1 MRNIII
7 MRCAFIL
14 FVLWVTVV
22 PVHAYGAKNV
32 ADEKLRLD
40 KEIENL
46 QAMYTAWQSN
56 DAEFRE
62 MRKQDQASKI
72 DIREFAAFVAGLKR
86 QVFEGCEAVR
96 KLGGDASLH
105 GVDCVKLEE
114 DPESKKGGA
123 LNITNRELTREEEK
137 ALLEQQMGKLISD
150 FDGLLLQHQEKLKWE
165 QGVSQSNGSRD
176 SGAFDKSGEKETA
189 GADVPADGV
198 VKKPGSKDGPIQRAT
213 EPGSGPGVEKQG
225 EMPDFKTGDVGDG
238 SDDDVVARQ
247 LREAAETETD
257 PLLKKQLWEEYKKYK
272 KSTR

>member
-1 MRNIII
+1 

-14 FVLWVTVV
+14 IIFCLTVI
-22 PVHAYGAKNV
+22 PVRAYSAEND
-32 ADEKLRLD
+32 ADGKIRLD
-40 KEIENL
+40 KEIEDL
-46 QAMYTAWQSN
+46 QATYAVWQSN

-86 QVFEGCEAVR
+86 QVIEGCEAVR

-105 GVDCVKLEE
+105 GVDCVKLED
-114 DPESKKGGA
+114 DPESKKSRA
-123 LNITNRELTREEEK
+123 LKITKRELTREEEK
-137 ALLEQQMGKLISD
+137 ALLEKQMGKLISD
-150 FDGLLLQHQEKLKWE
+150 FDGLLLQQQERLKWE

-176 SGAFDKSGEKETA
+176 SGAFDKSGAKETA
-189 GADVPADGV
+189 GAGTPTDGDVE
-198 VKKPGSKDGPIQRAT
+198 KPGSKDGPIQRPA
-213 EPGSGPGVEKQG
+213 EPGAGPGVEKQG
-225 EMPDFKTGDVGDG
+225 KMPDFKTGDVGDG

>member
-1 MRNIII
+1 

-14 FVLWVTVV
+14 FILWVTVV
-22 PVHAYGAKNV
+22 PVRAYGAENV

-40 KEIENL
+40 KKIENL

-176 SGAFDKSGEKETA
+176 SGAFDNSGEKETA

-198 VKKPGSKDGPIQRAT
+198 VKKPGSKDGPVQRAA

-225 EMPDFKTGDVGDG
+225 EMQDFKTGDVGDG

>member
-7 MRCAFIL
+7 IRCALIL
-14 FVLWVTVV
+14 IIFCVTVIPIRV
-22 PVHAYGAKNV
+22 YGVEND
-32 ADEKLRLD
+32 ADRKIRLD
-40 KEIENL
+40 KEIEDL
-46 QAMYTAWQSN
+46 QATYAVWRSN

-62 MRKQDQASKI
+62 MRKQDQLSNI

-86 QVFEGCEAVR
+86 QVIEGCEAVR
-96 KLGGDASLH
+96 QLGGDASLH
-105 GVDCVKLEE
+105 GVDCVKLED

-123 LNITNRELTREEEK
+123 LNITNRELTWEEEK

-198 VKKPGSKDGPIQRAT
+198 VKKPGSKDGPIQRAA

>member
-1 MRNIII
+1 VRNIII

-14 FVLWVTVV
+14 FILWVTVV
-22 PVHAYGAKNV
+22 PVRAYGAENV

-46 QAMYTAWQSN
+46 QTTYAVWQSN
-56 DAEFRE
+56 DAEFRK
-62 MRKQDQASKI
+62 MREQGQASKI

-86 QVFEGCEAVR
+86 QVIEGCETVR

-105 GVDCVKLEE
+105 GVDCVKLED

-123 LNITNRELTREEEK
+123 LKTTKREATRKEK
-137 ALLEQQMGKLISD
+137 KDLLEKQMGKLISD

-165 QGVSQSNGSRD
+165 QGESQLNGSRD
-176 SGAFDKSGEKETA
+176 SGTFDKSGAKETA
-189 GADVPADGV
+189 GAGVPADGAV
-198 VKKPGSKDGPIQRAT
+198 EKPGSKDGPIQRAV
-213 EPGSGPGVEKQG
+213 EPGAGPGVEKQG
-225 EMPDFKTGDVGDG
+225 EMPDFKKEDVGNG

-257 PLLKKQLWEEYKKYK
+257 PVLKKQLWEEYKKYK
-272 KSTR
+272 NAAR

>member
-14 FVLWVTVV
+14 FILWVTVV
-22 PVHAYGAKNV
+22 PVRAYGAENV

-46 QAMYTAWQSN
+46 QTTYAVWQSN
-56 DAEFRE
+56 DAEFRK
-62 MRKQDQASKI
+62 MREQGQASKI

-86 QVFEGCEAVR
+86 QVIEGCETVR

-105 GVDCVKLEE
+105 GVDCVKLED
-114 DPESKKGGA
+114 DPDSKKGGS

-176 SGAFDKSGEKETA
+176 SGAFDKSGGKETA

-198 VKKPGSKDGPIQRAT
+198 VKKPGSKDGPIQRAA

>member
-1 MRNIII
+1 VRNIII

-14 FVLWVTVV
+14 FILWVTVV
-22 PVHAYGAKNV
+22 PVHAYGTENI

-46 QAMYTAWQSN
+46 QTTYAVWQSN
-56 DAEFRE
+56 DAEFRK
-62 MRKQDQASKI
+62 MREQGQASKI

-86 QVFEGCEAVR
+86 QVIEGCETVR

-105 GVDCVKLEE
+105 GVDCVKLED

-123 LNITNRELTREEEK
+123 VNITKRELTREEKK

-165 QGVSQSNGSRD
+165 QGVSQSNGSQD
-176 SGAFDKSGEKETA
+176 SGAFDKSGAKETA
-189 GADVPADGV
+189 GAGVPADEV
-198 VKKPGSKDGPIQRAT
+198 EKKPGSKDGPIQRAA

-225 EMPDFKTGDVGDG
+225 EMPDFKKGDVWDS
-238 SDDDVVARQ
+238 SDDDVIARQ